1 MLTLPK
7 DIVQQIKDSVSMG
20 YDQVKVGMISPKKKG
35 VVLINKDYEVRGT
48 FPLEYKEFIEQI
60 VVGKYQGGG
69 GVKKYPSQS
78 ERKNKKDNMANWFKK
93 AIEEH
98 KPDTLGGWR
107 KEMPAKKRRAD
118 AVDSRPKNW
127 SRNKK
132 YLSAA
137 RALQALANVTT
148 DPETKRVAKEDA
160 DYFFAKLS
168 KKEYGGEM
176 YHHGGNINYK
186 KDWEVIGITMQ
197 GKKFKKIITLGR
209 MSDEF
214 DVKQAIKRM
223 SGSEGIGNI
232 REITSIREL
241 KATGGMI
248 EGWKGF
254 INWLKEDF

>member
-1 MLTLPK
+1 MAKT
-7 DIVQQIKDSVSMG
+7 QSVSPRQFFNSLDLQEMDSDVAE
-20 YDQVKVGMISPKKKG
+20 YIRTE
-35 VVLINKDYEVRGT
+35 LIPDERLDLLDKDNEEFLLVKDYIISSYPKSQEVT
-48 FPLEYKEFIEQI
+48 KEA
-60 VVGKYQGGG
+60 
-69 GVKKYPSQS
+69 P
-78 ERKNKKDNMANWFKK
+78 
-93 AIEEH
+93 
-98 KPDTLGGWR
+98 
-107 KEMPAKKRRAD
+107 KETPKEVAPEPAKKRRAD